1 MSTVHAVFTTF
12 FISMV
17 PVLELRGAIPVGV
30 AGGLSPLFAMILAV
44 IGNMVPVPFVI
55 LFIRRIFSWLK
66 RWPKLCPVIEKLEQR
81 GSAKSLTVRKYERL
95 GLFILVAIPLPG
107 TGAWTGALVAA
118 LMNMR
123 LKSALP
129 SIFLGVLTA
138 GFLVTCLSYGVL
150 HLLG

>member
-1 MSTVHAVFTTF
+1 LSALHAVFTTF

-17 PVLELRGAIPVGV
+17 PILELRGAIPVGV
-30 AGGLSPLFAMILAV
+30 ASGLSPLAAMLVAMV
-44 IGNMVPVPFVI
+44 GNLVPVPFII
-55 LFIRRIFSWLK
+55 LFIRQIFAYLK
-66 RWPKLCPVIEKLEQR
+66 NREKLRPMIEKLERR
-81 GSAKSLTVRKYERL
+81 GAAKTETILKYEWL

-123 LKSALP
+123 LKSAMP
-129 SIFLGVLTA
+129 SIALGVAVA
-138 GFLVTCLSYGVL
+138 GFIVTCLSYGVL